1 MVRRRRLPDYG
12 KLTEATIRN
21 EIERGKEGH
30 GVACSPRRRRSG
42 RRGRRELEVA
52 GIINDVGPKSK
63 KGTADSRRFTS
74 SRLA

>member
-1 MVRRRRLPDYG
+1 MARRRGLPDYG
-12 KLTEATIRN
+12 KLTEATIRD

-52 GIINDVGPKSK
+52 GIEEEGRSV
-63 KGTADSRRFTS
+63 
-74 SRLA
+74 